1 MLKKYELPF
10 WIQTRPETVDPVRFG
25 RLLEVG
31 LLKVAFGLEHGY
43 PEFQEKYLRWRV
55 DNEMIVLS
63 LNGVGALGVP

>member
-1 MLKKYELPF
+1 
-10 WIQTRPETVDPVRFG
+10 
-25 RLLEVG
+25 LEVG